1 MKAIRLD
8 DIPRFCR
15 RVWQF
20 KCQYA
25 GLGLRGGGLMLLF
38 LMYWIVFKYIDPV
51 GLESA
56 TKSASGQ
63 FFSAITE
70 PFYGYGSHGRSQSH
84 IAVVEIS
91 DDSLSY
97 FGEAW
102 PISYRHHAYLLKQ
115 ILDAKPAA
123 ILVDIYFNGERQ
135 NDDLHALDGVLAQAR
150 QMHVPIFFVH
160 GIPGDP
166 TAMLPAPLT
175 PYQVYSGWTG
185 EKPGMYPLH
194 VNVPGSREKTA
205 PTAAFAMYS
214 ALCADQWRNLCHVD
228 EAFEEPAF
236 VRWGVYVDP
245 VQKQVFNSSGGC
257 VDATA
262 GGASRVW
269 RAVRTGVDA
278 LWGQWVPPRENACF
292 YPLTM
297 DAALLDGISPRTN
310 RPYTDVLQG
319 RAVFYGGDLAAMHD
333 VVNAPAIGQ
342 VPGVQLHAM
351 AFDNLLTYGQQYFH
365 EAPEFIKTRYLSLD
379 KAEMVELVLWMA
391 LSLSLVIKHLR
402 TLGKNRTSSHTGH
415 EQENRATEKESS
427 RRGPTRKHDGITRHA
442 VFSRT
447 KIMAGALFCS
457 VCCVLDL
464 GSRHVFSPVL
474 IGLYGFVFILIV
486 LMPIEFET
494 RTYLRKLRQVL
505 CISAV
510 AFCVNEL
517 FFHWPNTDWIGLAL
531 LWFTVPE
538 VNEDNSPVQ
547 SMSNFCSSIWRR
559 LVLRYERTKTFMN
572 FGHNIGRDK

>member
-1 MKAIRLD
+1 
-8 DIPRFCR
+8 
-15 RVWQF
+15 
-20 KCQYA
+20 
-25 GLGLRGGGLMLLF
+25 
-38 LMYWIVFKYIDPV
+38 
-51 GLESA
+51 
-56 TKSASGQ
+56 
-63 FFSAITE
+63 
-70 PFYGYGSHGRSQSH
+70 
-84 IAVVEIS
+84 
-91 DDSLSY
+91 
-97 FGEAW
+97 
-102 PISYRHHAYLLKQ
+102 
-115 ILDAKPAA
+115 
-123 ILVDIYFNGERQ
+123 
-135 NDDLHALDGVLAQAR
+135 
-150 QMHVPIFFVH
+150 MHVPIFFVH

-166 TAMLPAPLT
+166 TGMLPAPLT
-175 PYQVYSGWTG
+175 PYQVYSGWVG

-194 VNVPGSREKTA
+194 VHVPGGDEEATA

-214 ALCADQWRNLCHVD
+214 ALCADRWRNLCHVD
-228 EAFEEPAF
+228 ESFEEPAF

-269 RAVRTGVDA
+269 RAIGTGFDA

-297 DAALLDGISPRTN
+297 DAALLDNISPRTN

-342 VPGVQLHAM
+342 IPGVQLHAM
-351 AFDNLLTYGQQYFH
+351 AFDNLLTYGTQYFH
-365 EAPEFIKTRYLSLD
+365 EAPGFIKTRYLSLD
-379 KAEMVELVLWMA
+379 RAEMVELVLWMA

-402 TLGKNRTSSHTGH
+402 AIEKNQAPSRTGSEQNTKVAEKKTGR
-415 EQENRATEKESS
+415 RA
-427 RRGPTRKHDGITRHA
+427 PPRKHDGSPRHRLFSRAKIVAAA
-442 VFSRT
+442 VFCT
-447 KIMAGALFCS
+447 

-464 GSRHVFSPVL
+464 GSRHIFSPVL

-547 SMSNFCSSIWRR
+547 SISSFCSSIWRR
-559 LVLRYERTKTFMN
+559 LVVRYERTKTFMN
-572 FGHNIGRDK
+572 LGHNTGQDK